1 MSIPRNIYA
10 EELPTDTDLIDSTK
24 FCPSVSMIDNYDE
37 DGNIIT
43 KLINGVFTISG
54 DNYRQYTGFSFED
67 IPRCNDFFSNS
78 DASGCCIIKEGSDI
92 NNIMTNYKDHNMG
105 YKYYFDI
112 SGSNND
118 GSYNIYHKEPVQ
130 TLFSF
135 LDDPNKIKT
144 FFILIIMSIFL
155 LLVLAIIGS
164 CYEFWLRY
172 GNSIDCL
179 YYIGKCKNIG
189 DESKSGQAGKVNL
202 IDYMFPNS
210 IAYYPYQKCE
220 TTSSQSGGKQS
231 SRKQSSIKQ
240 SGGGLLDSLE
250 EKERIGFHSNYVSY
264 KKVNGNTAKCITID
278 NSDFDNKGRPFPYN
292 IADFDIQN
300 KSIKLILK
308 FICFFFLFP
317 VLITRIILNKCL
329 SYLSSGFQK
338 NVRNNPIIS
347 NIIFAFFI
355 GAIPVNIGGL
365 GILSL
370 VLGFVGSITTVVGII
385 MTLVLTL
392 IPNKIGPFRKAL
404 ENYNDGEVTTEYYR
418 LLHIVDEP
426 DGYFYR
432 VLSDDIALKDKFK
445 RFLLNILWFIPYLI
459 IISLGIT
466 FGAISNLAATIYM
479 VISTFFNFFY
489 IPLSNSIELLDIL
502 KDHSSLLTVLLC
514 ITVVT
519 SSAFA
524 LDGTTTS
531 ILSSLVAILILYK
544 VVSYSKK

>member
-1 MSIPRNIYA
+1 
-10 EELPTDTDLIDSTK
+10 
-24 FCPSVSMIDNYDE
+24 
-37 DGNIIT
+37 
-43 KLINGVFTISG
+43 
-54 DNYRQYTGFSFED
+54 
-67 IPRCNDFFSNS
+67 
-78 DASGCCIIKEGSDI
+78 
-92 NNIMTNYKDHNMG
+92 MTNYKDHNMG
-105 YKYYFDI
+105 YKYYFNTGNVSI
-112 SGSNND
+112 D

-135 LDDPNKIKT
+135 LDDPNKIKK

-231 SRKQSSIKQ
+231 GGKQLGGKQLGGKQSGGKQ
-240 SGGGLLDSLE
+240 LGGKESGGGLLDSLE

-329 SYLSSGFQK
+329 SFLSSGFQK

-365 GILSL
+365 GILAL
-370 VLGFVGSITTVVGII
+370 VLSFVGSIATVIGII
-385 MTLVLTL
+385 MTLILTL

-404 ENYNDGEVTTEYYR
+404 ENYNDGEVTTEYYK
-418 LLHIVDEP
+418 LLHLVDEP

-432 VLSDDIALKDKFK
+432 VLSDDIALKDKIK
-445 RFLLNILWFIPYLI
+445 RSLLNFLWVIPYLI
-459 IISLGIT
+459 FISLGIT
-466 FGAISNLAATIYM
+466 FGGISNLAATIYM

-514 ITVVT
+514 ITVVA

-524 LDGTTTS
+524 LDRTTTS

>member
-10 EELPTDTDLIDSTK
+10 EELPKNTDLIESTK

-54 DNYRQYTGFSFED
+54 DNYRHYTGFSFED
-67 IPRCNDFFSNS
+67 INDVQQCNDTFFSNP
-78 DASGCCIIKEGSDI
+78 DASGCCIIKENNDI
-92 NNIMTNYKDHNMG
+92 LSENYKDHNMG
-105 YKYYFDI
+105 YKYYFNTGNVSI
-112 SGSNND
+112 D

-210 IAYYPYQKCE
+210 IAYYPYQRCE

-231 SRKQSSIKQ
+231 SRKQ

-317 VLITRIILNKCL
+317 VLITRIILNECL
-329 SYLSSGFQK
+329 SFFSSGFQK

-404 ENYNDGEVTTEYYR
+404 ANYNDGEVTTEYYR
-418 LLHIVDEP
+418 LLHLVDEP
-426 DGYFYR
+426 DGYFYTISN
-432 VLSDDIALKDKFK
+432 VIELKDKIK
-445 RFLLNILWFIPYLI
+445 RVLLNILWFIPYLI

-502 KDHSSLLTVLLC
+502 KDHSGLLTVLLC

>member
-10 EELPTDTDLIDSTK
+10 EELPIDTDIIDSTK
-24 FCPSVSMIDNYDE
+24 FCPSVSMINNYDE

-67 IPRCNDFFSNS
+67 IPTCNNFFSNS
-78 DASGCCIIKEGSDI
+78 DASGCCIIKEGDSDI
-92 NNIMTNYKDHNMG
+92 GDIMTNYKDHNMG

-112 SGSNND
+112 SGTNND
-118 GSYNIYHKEPVQ
+118 GSYNIYHKEAVQ

-135 LDDPNKIKT
+135 LDDPNKIKK
-144 FFILIIMSIFL
+144 FFILIIISIFL
-155 LLVLAIIGS
+155 ILILAIIGS

-172 GNSIDCL
+172 GNSIECL

-189 DESKSGQAGKVNL
+189 DESKSGEAGKVNL

-220 TTSSQSGGKQS
+220 TTSQLGGKQLEGKQSGGK
-231 SRKQSSIKQ
+231 KQK
-240 SGGGLLDSLE
+240 GGGLLDSLE

-264 KKVNGNTAKCITID
+264 KKANDGTTAKCITID
-278 NSDFDNKGRPFPYN
+278 NSQYNNKGRPFPYN
-292 IADFDIQN
+292 IADFDIES

-329 SYLSSGFQK
+329 SFLSSAFQK

-355 GAIPVNIGGL
+355 GAIPINIGGL
-365 GILSL
+365 AILSFIITL
-370 VLGFVGSITTVVGII
+370 IGGITPMIGIITTLI
-385 MTLVLTL
+385 LTI

-404 ENYNDGEVTTEYYR
+404 QNYNDGEVTTEYYS
-418 LLHIVDEP
+418 LLNELY
-426 DGYFYR
+426 GYFYSISN
-432 VLSDDIALKDKFK
+432 VIELKDKIKNF
-445 RFLLNILWFIPYLI
+445 FWNVLWFIPYLI
-459 IISLGIT
+459 CISFGLT
-466 FGAISNLAATIYM
+466 FGVTSTLAATIYM
-479 VISTFFNFFY
+479 IVSTIFNFFY

-514 ITVVT
+514 ITVAT

-524 LDGTTTS
+524 LDATTTS
-531 ILSSLVAILILYK
+531 ILSSLIAILILYK
-544 VVSYSKK
+544 VLTYNKK